1 MRRHPKVEDDR
12 GQLPGGGNVFGIA
25 RRKTQGQ
32 LARAELNR
40 GVGHLRQA
48 ATHAAKGAG
57 ATVGPRV
64 QAARSAVTPTT
75 VMIRDRASSGL
86 ATTAAALAPLTLAL
100 RQAQAEAAGKTAAGK
115 KAVATKQAA
124 ATRKVKA
131 KNMKAKKK
139 SRRGTMIGLLAAGT
153 VAGLAGA
160 MALRRYREQQVWSE
174 YDPGAALEPMQDE
187 VETIEVRTAG
197 PAGAGKA
204 STGAGSSA
212 VAGGDS
218 ASTTPRTTSPTPIT
232 PTDKVPSVAEGARTT
247 SGRPADDLTK
257 AVTNAPST
265 SNPRP

>member
-1 MRRHPKVEDDR
+1 M
-12 GQLPGGGNVFGIA
+12 FGFA

-64 QAARSAVTPTT
+64 EAARSAVMPAT

-86 ATTAAALAPLTLAL
+86 ATTAAALAPLTLAM
-100 RQAQAEAAGKTAAGK
+100 RQAQAEATGKAAAGK
-115 KAVATKQAA
+115 KVAATKKAA

-160 MALRRYREQQVWSE
+160 MALRRYREQQAWAE
-174 YDPGAALEPMQDE
+174 YDPGTTLEPMREE
-187 VETIEVRTAG
+187 VETIEVRTTG

-212 VAGGDS
+212 VAAGDS
-218 ASTTPRTTSPTPIT
+218 ASTTKTTTPPKPT

-247 SGRPADDLTK
+247 SGRPADNLTK
-257 AVTNAPST
+257 AVNNSPT
-265 SNPRP
+265 SSNGRP

>member
-1 MRRHPKVEDDR
+1 M
-12 GQLPGGGNVFGIA
+12 FGFA

-48 ATHAAKGAG
+48 ATHAARGAG

-64 QAARSAVTPTT
+64 QAARNAVTPAT
-75 VMIRDRASSGL
+75 VMIRDRTSSGL
-86 ATTAAALAPLTLAL
+86 ATTAAALAPLTLAI
-100 RQAQAEAAGKTAAGK
+100 RQAQAEAAARTAAGK

-131 KNMKAKKK
+131 KNMKSKKKK
-139 SRRGTMIGLLAAGT
+139 SRRSGTMIGLLAAGT

-160 MALRRYREQQVWSE
+160 MALRRYREQQVWTE
-174 YDPGAALEPMQDE
+174 YDAGAALEPMREE
-187 VETIEVRTAG
+187 VETIEVRTSG

-218 ASTTPRTTSPTPIT
+218 ASTTKTAAPPKPT

-247 SGRPADDLTK
+247 SGRPADNLTK
-257 AVTNAPST
+257 ATNNT
-265 SNPRP
+265 PRRP

>member
-1 MRRHPKVEDDR
+1 M
-12 GQLPGGGNVFGIA
+12 FGFA

-48 ATHAAKGAG
+48 ATHAARGAG

-64 QAARSAVTPTT
+64 QAARSAVTPATI
-75 VMIRDRASSGL
+75 MIRDRTSSGL
-86 ATTAAALAPLTLAL
+86 ATTAAALAPLTLAI

-131 KNMKAKKK
+131 KNMKSKKK
-139 SRRGTMIGLLAAGT
+139 SRRSGTMIGLLAAGT

-160 MALRRYREQQVWSE
+160 MALRRYREQQVWAE
-174 YDPGAALEPMQDE
+174 YDAGAALEPMREE
-187 VETIEVRTAG
+187 VETIEVRTTG
-197 PAGAGKA
+197 PAGAAKA

-218 ASTTPRTTSPTPIT
+218 ASTTKTATPPKPT
-232 PTDKVPSVAEGARTT
+232 PTDKVPSVAEGVRTT

-257 AVTNAPST
+257 AVNNSPTPTN
-265 SNPRP
+265 RPP

>member
-12 GQLPGGGNVFGIA
+12 GQLPGGGNVFGFA

-64 QAARSAVTPTT
+64 EAARSAVMPAT

-86 ATTAAALAPLTLAL
+86 ATTAAALAPLTLAM
-100 RQAQAEAAGKTAAGK
+100 RQAQAEAAGKAAAGK
-115 KAVATKQAA
+115 KVAATKKAA

-160 MALRRYREQQVWSE
+160 MALRRYREQQAWAE
-174 YDPGAALEPMQDE
+174 YDPGTTLEPMREE
-187 VETIEVRTAG
+187 VETIEVHTTG

-212 VAGGDS
+212 VAAGDS
-218 ASTTPRTTSPTPIT
+218 ASTTKTTTPPKPT

-247 SGRPADDLTK
+247 SGRPADNLTK
-257 AVTNAPST
+257 AVNNSPT
-265 SNPRP
+265 SSNGRP